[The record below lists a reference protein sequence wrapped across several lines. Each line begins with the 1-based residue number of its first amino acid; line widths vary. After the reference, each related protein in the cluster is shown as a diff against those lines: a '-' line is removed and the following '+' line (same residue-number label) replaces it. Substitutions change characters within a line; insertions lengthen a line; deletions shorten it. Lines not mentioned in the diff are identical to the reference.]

1 MKPTFTHNVINS
13 FFLWFD
19 NFLMTKADAYK
30 TYTTKLYNYQDP
42 RLGGDKVVYGSPY
55 KQWIYDKNITGAT
68 IPSGFT
74 INNQFVS
81 TGTSGMKIDFDNGRI
96 IFNSGV
102 STSLNITGTYSIKEV
117 NSYITDQPEDNL
129 IIENKFVT
137 NSRFTVSENYIAPYS
152 PVTPC
157 IFASIETAHNTAF
170 AFGGEDETKCII
182 KVVAF
187 CENLYQ
193 LDGVLSVF
201 GDSYNEI
208 FSIIPMTGHPLG
220 EFNEIKTGAYPTGYN
235 YKNLSNAYNSQTLF
249 ISHVETSKIRDS
261 VIKELN
267 PILHI
272 GFLDFE
278 IKTYRYPRL

>member
-1 MKPTFTHNVINS
+1 MKPTFSHNVVNS

-19 NFLMTKADAYK
+19 HFLMTKGEAYK
-30 TYTTKLYNYQDP
+30 TFTTKLYNYSDP

-55 KQWIYDKNITGAT
+55 KQWVYDKSITGAT
-68 IPSGFT
+68 IPTGFT
-74 INNQFVS
+74 INGSMVP

-102 STSLNITGTYSIKEV
+102 STDLNITGTYSIKEV
-117 NSYITDQPEDNL
+117 NSYVTDQPEDNL
-129 IIENKFVT
+129 IIENKYVT
-137 NSRFTVSENYIAPYS
+137 NSRFTVTENYIPPYN

-170 AFGGEDETKCII
+170 AFGGEDETKCIV
-182 KVVAF
+182 KLVAF

-193 LDGVLSVF
+193 LDGLLSVF
-201 GDSYNEI
+201 GDSYNEF
-208 FSIIPMTGHPLG
+208 FSLIPMTGHPLG
-220 EFNEIKTGAYPTGYN
+220 EFNELKTGVYPTGYDYN
-235 YKNLSNAYNSQTLF
+235 NLSNAYNSQKMF

-261 VIKELN
+261 VLKELN

-278 IKTYRYPRL
+278 ITTYRYPRL

>member
-1 MKPTFTHNVINS
+1 MKPTFSHNVINS

-19 NFLMTKADAYK
+19 NFLMTKGEAYK
-30 TYTTKLYNYQDP
+30 TYTTKLYNYSDA
-42 RLGGDKVVYGSPY
+42 RLGGNKVVYGSPY
-55 KQWIYDKNITGAT
+55 KQWVYDNNVPNTT

-74 INNQFVS
+74 IDNIFTP

-96 IFNSGV
+96 IFNSNV
-102 STSLNITGTYSIKEV
+102 STGLNISGTYSVKEI

-129 IIENKFVT
+129 IIENKYVT
-137 NSRFTVSENYIAPYS
+137 NSRFTVTETYIAPYN

-157 IFASIETAHNTAF
+157 IFASMETAHNTAF

-182 KVVAF
+182 KLVAF

-193 LDGVLSVF
+193 LDGILSVF
-201 GDSYNEI
+201 GDSYKEVFNL
-208 FSIIPMTGHPLG
+208 IPMTGHPLG
-220 EFNEIKTGAYPTGYN
+220 EFNELKTGVYTTGYD
-235 YKNLSNAYNSQTLF
+235 YSVLSRAYSSQQMF

-261 VIKELN
+261 VLKELN

-278 IKTYRYPRL
+278 VTTYRYPRL

>member
-1 MKPTFTHNVINS
+1 MKPTFSHNVVNS

-19 NFLMTKADAYK
+19 NFLMTKGEAYK
-30 TYTTKLYNYQDP
+30 TYTTKLYNYTDD
-42 RLGGDKVVYGSPY
+42 RLGGNKVIYGSPF
-55 KQWIYDKNITGAT
+55 KQWIYDKSITGAT
-68 IPSGFT
+68 IPTGFT
-74 INNQFVS
+74 IDGATIP

-102 STSLNITGTYSIKEV
+102 SNNLNISGTYSIKEI
-117 NSYITDQPEDNL
+117 NSYVTDQPEDNL
-129 IIENKFVT
+129 IIENKYVT
-137 NSRFTVSENYIAPYS
+137 NSRFTVTENYIPPYN

-182 KVVAF
+182 KLVAF

-193 LDGVLSVF
+193 LDGLLSVF

-208 FSIIPMTGHPLG
+208 FSLIPMTSHPLG
-220 EFNEIKTGAYPTGYN
+220 EFNEIKTSVFPTGYN
-235 YKNLSNAYNSQTLF
+235 YQALSSAYNSQTLF

-261 VIKELN
+261 VLKELN

-278 IKTYRYPRL
+278 IKAYRYPRL

>member
-19 NFLMTKADAYK
+19 NFLMTKGDAYK
-30 TYTTKLYNYQDP
+30 TYTTKLYNYEDP

-55 KQWIYDKNITGAT
+55 KQWVYDKNITGAT

-74 INNQFVS
+74 INNQFVP

-102 STSLNITGTYSIKEV
+102 STSLNVTGTYSVKEV

-137 NSRFTVSENYIAPYS
+137 NSRFTVSENYITPYN

>member
-19 NFLMTKADAYK
+19 NFLMTKGDAYK
-30 TYTTKLYNYQDP
+30 TYTTKLYNYEDL
-42 RLGGDKVVYGSPY
+42 RLGGGKVVYGSPY
-55 KQWIYDKNITGAT
+55 KQWVYDKNITAAT

-102 STSLNITGTYSIKEV
+102 STNLSITGTYSVKEV

-137 NSRFTVSENYIAPYS
+137 NSRFTVSENYIPPYN

-220 EFNEIKTGAYPTGYN
+220 EFNEMKTGAYPTGYD

>member
-19 NFLMTKADAYK
+19 NFLMTKGDAYK
-30 TYTTKLYNYQDP
+30 TYTTKLYNYEDL
-42 RLGGDKVVYGSPY
+42 RLGGGKVVYGSPY
-55 KQWIYDKNITGAT
+55 KQWVYDKNITGAT

-74 INNQFVS
+74 INNQFVP

-102 STSLNITGTYSIKEV
+102 STNLSITGTYSVKEV

-137 NSRFTVSENYIAPYS
+137 NSRFTVSENYIPPYN

-193 LDGVLSVF
+193 LDGVLSIF

-220 EFNEIKTGAYPTGYN
+220 EFNEMKTGAYPTGYD

>member
-19 NFLMTKADAYK
+19 NFLMTKGDAYK
-30 TYTTKLYNYQDP
+30 TYTTKLYNYEDP
-42 RLGGDKVVYGSPY
+42 RLGGNKVVYGSPY
-55 KQWIYDKNITGAT
+55 KQWVYDKNITGAT

-74 INNQFVS
+74 INNQFVP

-102 STSLNITGTYSIKEV
+102 STNLSITGTYSVKEV

-137 NSRFTVSENYIAPYS
+137 NSRFTVSENYIPPYN

-220 EFNEIKTGAYPTGYN
+220 EFNEMKTGAYPTGYD

>member
-19 NFLMTKADAYK
+19 NFLMTKGDAYK

-102 STSLNITGTYSIKEV
+102 STGLNITGTYSVKEV

-137 NSRFTVSENYIAPYS
+137 NSRFTVSENYIAPYN

-157 IFASIETAHNTAF
+157 IFASIETSHNTAF

-220 EFNEIKTGAYPTGYN
+220 EFNEMKTGAYPTGYN

>member
-1 MKPTFTHNVINS
+1 
-13 FFLWFD
+13 
-19 NFLMTKADAYK
+19 MTKGEAYK
-30 TYTTKLYNYQDP
+30 TYTTKLYNYEDP
-42 RLGGDKVVYGSPY
+42 RLGGGKVVYGSPY
-55 KQWIYDKNITGAT
+55 KQWIYDKNITSAT

-102 STSLNITGTYSIKEV
+102 STSLNITGTYSVKEV

-137 NSRFTVSENYIAPYS
+137 NSRFTVSETYIAPYN

-157 IFASIETAHNTAF
+157 IFASIETSHNTAF

-220 EFNEIKTGAYPTGYN
+220 EFNEMKTGAYPTGYN
-235 YKNLSNAYNSQTLF
+235 YKNLSKSYNSQTLF

>member
-19 NFLMTKADAYK
+19 NFLMTKGDAYK

-55 KQWIYDKNITGAT
+55 KQWVYDKNITGAT

-102 STSLNITGTYSIKEV
+102 STGLNITGTYSAKEV

-137 NSRFTVSENYIAPYS
+137 NSRFTVSENYIAPYN

-157 IFASIETAHNTAF
+157 IFASIETSHNTAF

-220 EFNEIKTGAYPTGYN
+220 EFNEMKTGAYPTGYD

>member
-19 NFLMTKADAYK
+19 NFLMTKGDAYK
-30 TYTTKLYNYQDP
+30 TYTTKLYNYEDL
-42 RLGGDKVVYGSPY
+42 RLGGGKVVYGSPY
-55 KQWIYDKNITGAT
+55 KQWVYDKNITGAT

-74 INNQFVS
+74 INNQFVP

-102 STSLNITGTYSIKEV
+102 STSLNVTGTYSVKEV

-137 NSRFTVSENYIAPYS
+137 NSRFTVSENYIPPYN

-193 LDGVLSVF
+193 LDGVLSIF

-220 EFNEIKTGAYPTGYN
+220 EFNEMKTGAYPTGYD

>member
-19 NFLMTKADAYK
+19 NFLMTKGDAYK
-30 TYTTKLYNYQDP
+30 TYTTKLYNYEDP
-42 RLGGDKVVYGSPY
+42 RLGGGKVVYGSPY
-55 KQWIYDKNITGAT
+55 KQWVYDKNITGAT

-102 STSLNITGTYSIKEV
+102 STNLSITGTYSVKEV

-137 NSRFTVSENYIAPYS
+137 NSRFTVSENYIPPYN

-193 LDGVLSVF
+193 LDGVLSIF

-220 EFNEIKTGAYPTGYN
+220 EFNEMKTGAYPTGYD

>member
-19 NFLMTKADAYK
+19 NFLMTKGDAYK
-30 TYTTKLYNYQDP
+30 TYTTKLYNYEDP

-55 KQWIYDKNITGAT
+55 KQWVYDKNITGAT

-74 INNQFVS
+74 INNQFVP

-102 STSLNITGTYSIKEV
+102 STNLSITGTYSVKEV

-137 NSRFTVSENYIAPYS
+137 NSRFTVSENYIPPYN

-193 LDGVLSVF
+193 LDGVLSIF

-220 EFNEIKTGAYPTGYN
+220 EFNEMKTGAYPTGYD
-235 YKNLSNAYNSQTLF
+235 YKNLSNTYNSQTLF

>member
-19 NFLMTKADAYK
+19 NFLMTKGDAYK
-30 TYTTKLYNYQDP
+30 TYTTKLYNYEDP
-42 RLGGDKVVYGSPY
+42 RLGGSKVVYGSPY
-55 KQWIYDKNITGAT
+55 KQWVYDKNITGAT

-74 INNQFVS
+74 INNQFVP

-102 STSLNITGTYSIKEV
+102 STSLNVTGTYSVKEV

-137 NSRFTVSENYIAPYS
+137 NSRFTVSENYIAPYN

-193 LDGVLSVF
+193 LDGVLSIF

-220 EFNEIKTGAYPTGYN
+220 EFNEMKTGAYPTGYD

>member
-19 NFLMTKADAYK
+19 NFLMTKGDAYK
-30 TYTTKLYNYQDP
+30 TYTTKLYNYEDP

-55 KQWIYDKNITGAT
+55 KQWVYDKNITGAT

-102 STSLNITGTYSIKEV
+102 STGLNVTGTYSVKEV

-137 NSRFTVSENYIAPYS
+137 NSRFTVSENYIAPYN

-193 LDGVLSVF
+193 LDGVLSIF

-220 EFNEIKTGAYPTGYN
+220 EFNEMKTGAYPTGYD

>member
-1 MKPTFTHNVINS
+1 MKPTFSHNVVNS

-19 NFLMTKADAYK
+19 HFLMTKGEAYK
-30 TYTTKLYNYQDP
+30 TFTTKLYNYTDA

-55 KQWIYDKNITGAT
+55 KQWVYDKSITGAT
-68 IPSGFT
+68 IPTGFT
-74 INNQFVS
+74 INGSIVP
-81 TGTSGMKIDFDNGRI
+81 TGTSGMKIDFENGRI

-102 STSLNITGTYSIKEV
+102 STNLNITGTYSVKEV
-117 NSYITDQPEDNL
+117 NSYVTDQPEDNL
-129 IIENKFVT
+129 IIENKYVT
-137 NSRFTVSENYIAPYS
+137 NSRFTVTEDYIPPYN

-170 AFGGEDETKCII
+170 AFGGEDETKCIV
-182 KVVAF
+182 KLVAF

-193 LDGVLSVF
+193 LDGLLSIF
-201 GDSYNEI
+201 GDSYNEF
-208 FSIIPMTGHPLG
+208 FSLIPMTGHPLG
-220 EFNEIKTGAYPTGYN
+220 EFNEIKTGVYPTGYDYN
-235 YKNLSNAYNSQTLF
+235 NLSNAYNSQKMF

-261 VIKELN
+261 VLKELN

-278 IKTYRYPRL
+278 ITTYRYPRL

>member
-19 NFLMTKADAYK
+19 NFLMTKGEAYK
-30 TYTTKLYNYQDP
+30 TYTTKLYNYEDP
-42 RLGGDKVVYGSPY
+42 RLGGGKVVYGSPY
-55 KQWIYDKNITGAT
+55 KQWVYDKNITGAT

-74 INNQFVS
+74 INNQFVP

-102 STSLNITGTYSIKEV
+102 STSLNVTGTYSVKEV

-137 NSRFTVSENYIAPYS
+137 NSRFTVSENYIAPYN

-220 EFNEIKTGAYPTGYN
+220 EFNEMKTGAYPTGYD

>member
-19 NFLMTKADAYK
+19 NFLMTKGDAYK

-55 KQWIYDKNITGAT
+55 KQWVYDKNITGAT

-102 STSLNITGTYSIKEV
+102 STGLNITGTYSVKEV

-137 NSRFTVSENYIAPYS
+137 NSRFTVSENYIAPYN

-157 IFASIETAHNTAF
+157 IFASIQTAHNTAF

-220 EFNEIKTGAYPTGYN
+220 EFNEMKTGAYPTGYD
-235 YKNLSNAYNSQTLF
+235 YKNLSNSYNSQTLF

>member
-19 NFLMTKADAYK
+19 NFLMTKGDAYK
-30 TYTTKLYNYQDP
+30 TYTTKLYNYEDL
-42 RLGGDKVVYGSPY
+42 RLGGGKVVYGSPY
-55 KQWIYDKNITGAT
+55 KQWVYDKNITAAT

-102 STSLNITGTYSIKEV
+102 STNLSITGTYSVKEV

-137 NSRFTVSENYIAPYS
+137 NSRFTVSENYIPPYN

-193 LDGVLSVF
+193 LDGVLSIF

-220 EFNEIKTGAYPTGYN
+220 EFNEMKTGAYPTGYD

>member
-19 NFLMTKADAYK
+19 NFLMTKGDAYK
-30 TYTTKLYNYQDP
+30 TYTTKLYNYEDL
-42 RLGGDKVVYGSPY
+42 RLGGGKVVYGSPY
-55 KQWIYDKNITGAT
+55 KQWVYDKNITGAT
-68 IPSGFT
+68 IPTGFT

-137 NSRFTVSENYIAPYS
+137 NSRFTVSENYIPPYN

-220 EFNEIKTGAYPTGYN
+220 EFNEMKTGAYPTGYD

>member
-19 NFLMTKADAYK
+19 NFLMTKGDAYK
-30 TYTTKLYNYQDP
+30 TYTTKLYNYEDP

-55 KQWIYDKNITGAT
+55 KQWVYDKNITGT
-68 IPSGFT
+68 TTPSGFT

-102 STSLNITGTYSIKEV
+102 STDLNVTGTYSVKEV

-137 NSRFTVSENYIAPYS
+137 NSRFTVSENYIAPYN

-193 LDGVLSVF
+193 LDGVLSIF

-208 FSIIPMTGHPLG
+208 FSLIPMTGHPLG
-220 EFNEIKTGAYPTGYN
+220 EFNELKTGVYPTGYN

>member
-19 NFLMTKADAYK
+19 NFLMTKGDAYK
-30 TYTTKLYNYQDP
+30 TYTTKLYNYEDL
-42 RLGGDKVVYGSPY
+42 RLGGGKVVYGSPY
-55 KQWIYDKNITGAT
+55 KQWVYDKNITGAT

-74 INNQFVS
+74 INNQFVP

-102 STSLNITGTYSIKEV
+102 STNLSITGTYSVKEV

-137 NSRFTVSENYIAPYS
+137 NSRFTVSENYIPPYN

-220 EFNEIKTGAYPTGYN
+220 EFNEMKTGAYPTGYD
-235 YKNLSNAYNSQTLF
+235 YKNLSNTYNSQTLF

>member
-19 NFLMTKADAYK
+19 NFLMTKGDAYK
-30 TYTTKLYNYQDP
+30 TYTTKLYNYEDP

-55 KQWIYDKNITGAT
+55 KQWVYDKNITGAT

-74 INNQFVS
+74 INNQFVP

-102 STSLNITGTYSIKEV
+102 STSLNVTGTYSVKEV

-137 NSRFTVSENYIAPYS
+137 NSRFTVSENYIPPYN

-220 EFNEIKTGAYPTGYN
+220 EFNEMKTGAYPTGYD

>member
-19 NFLMTKADAYK
+19 NFLMTKGEAYK
-30 TYTTKLYNYQDP
+30 TYTTKLYNYEDP
-42 RLGGDKVVYGSPY
+42 RLGGGKVVYGSPY
-55 KQWIYDKNITGAT
+55 KQWIYDKNITSAT

-102 STSLNITGTYSIKEV
+102 STSLNITGTYSVKEV

-137 NSRFTVSENYIAPYS
+137 NSRFTVSENYIAPYN

-157 IFASIETAHNTAF
+157 IFASIETSHNTAF

-220 EFNEIKTGAYPTGYN
+220 EFNEMKTGAYPTGYD
-235 YKNLSNAYNSQTLF
+235 YKNLSNTYNSQTLF

>member
-19 NFLMTKADAYK
+19 NFLMTKGDAYK

-55 KQWIYDKNITGAT
+55 KQWVYDKNITGAT

-102 STSLNITGTYSIKEV
+102 STGLNITGTYSVKEV

-137 NSRFTVSENYIAPYS
+137 NSRFTVSENYIAPYN

-157 IFASIETAHNTAF
+157 IFASIQTAHNTAF

-220 EFNEIKTGAYPTGYN
+220 EFNEMKTGAYPTGYD
-235 YKNLSNAYNSQTLF
+235 YKNLNNAYNSQTLF

>member
-19 NFLMTKADAYK
+19 NFLMTKGDAYK
-30 TYTTKLYNYQDP
+30 TYTTKLYNYEDL
-42 RLGGDKVVYGSPY
+42 RLGGGKVVYGSPY
-55 KQWIYDKNITGAT
+55 KQWVYDKNITGAT

-102 STSLNITGTYSIKEV
+102 STSLNITGTYSIKEI

-137 NSRFTVSENYIAPYS
+137 NSRFTVSENYISPYN

-193 LDGVLSVF
+193 LDGVLSIF

-220 EFNEIKTGAYPTGYN
+220 EFNEMKTGAYPTGYD

>member
-102 STSLNITGTYSIKEV
+102 STGLNITGTYSVKEV

-137 NSRFTVSENYIAPYS
+137 NSRFTVSENYIAPYN

-157 IFASIETAHNTAF
+157 IFASIETSHNTAF

>member
-19 NFLMTKADAYK
+19 NFLMTKGDAYK
-30 TYTTKLYNYQDP
+30 TYTTKLYNYEDP

-55 KQWIYDKNITGAT
+55 KQWVYDKNITGAT

-74 INNQFVS
+74 INNQFVP

-102 STSLNITGTYSIKEV
+102 STNLSITGTYSVKEV

-137 NSRFTVSENYIAPYS
+137 NSRFTVSENYIPPYN

-193 LDGVLSVF
+193 LDGVLSIF

-220 EFNEIKTGAYPTGYN
+220 EFNEMKTGAYPTGYD
-235 YKNLSNAYNSQTLF
+235 YKNLSNTYNSQTLF
-249 ISHVETSKIRDS
+249 ISHVETSKIRDN

>member
-19 NFLMTKADAYK
+19 NFLMTKGDAYK
-30 TYTTKLYNYQDP
+30 TYTTKLYNYEDP
-42 RLGGDKVVYGSPY
+42 RLGGNKVVYGSPY
-55 KQWIYDKNITGAT
+55 KQWVYDKNITGAT

-102 STSLNITGTYSIKEV
+102 STSLNVTGTYSVKEV

-137 NSRFTVSENYIAPYS
+137 NSRFTVSENYIPPYN

-220 EFNEIKTGAYPTGYN
+220 EFNEMKTGAYPTGYD

>member
-1 MKPTFTHNVINS
+1 MKPTFSHNVVNS

-19 NFLMTKADAYK
+19 HFLMTKGEAYK
-30 TYTTKLYNYQDP
+30 TFTTKLYNYSDP

-55 KQWIYDKNITGAT
+55 KQWVYDKSITGAT
-68 IPSGFT
+68 IPTGFT
-74 INNQFVS
+74 INGSIVP

-102 STSLNITGTYSIKEV
+102 STDLNITGTYSIKEV
-117 NSYITDQPEDNL
+117 NSYVTDQPEDNL
-129 IIENKFVT
+129 IIENKYVT
-137 NSRFTVSENYIAPYS
+137 NSRFTVTENYIPPYN

-170 AFGGEDETKCII
+170 AFGGEDETKCIV
-182 KVVAF
+182 KLVAF

-193 LDGVLSVF
+193 LDGLLSVF
-201 GDSYNEI
+201 GDSYNEF
-208 FSIIPMTGHPLG
+208 FSLIPMTGHPLG
-220 EFNEIKTGAYPTGYN
+220 EFNELKTGVYTTGYDYN
-235 YKNLSNAYNSQTLF
+235 NLSNAYNSQKMF

-261 VIKELN
+261 VLKELN

-278 IKTYRYPRL
+278 ITTYRYPRL

>member
-1 MKPTFTHNVINS
+1 MKPTFSHNVVNS

-19 NFLMTKADAYK
+19 HFLMTKGEAYK
-30 TYTTKLYNYQDP
+30 TFTTKLYNYSDP

-55 KQWIYDKNITGAT
+55 KQWVYDKSITGAT
-68 IPSGFT
+68 IPTGFT
-74 INNQFVS
+74 INGSIVP

-102 STSLNITGTYSIKEV
+102 STDLNITGTYSIKEV
-117 NSYITDQPEDNL
+117 NSYVTDQPEDNL
-129 IIENKFVT
+129 IIENKYVT
-137 NSRFTVSENYIAPYS
+137 NSRFTVTEDYIPPYN

-170 AFGGEDETKCII
+170 AFGGEDETKCIV
-182 KVVAF
+182 KLVAF

-193 LDGVLSVF
+193 LDGLLSVF
-201 GDSYNEI
+201 GDSYNEF
-208 FSIIPMTGHPLG
+208 FSLIPMTGHPLG
-220 EFNEIKTGAYPTGYN
+220 EFNEIKTGVYPTGYDYN
-235 YKNLSNAYNSQTLF
+235 NLSKSYNSQKMF

-261 VIKELN
+261 VLKELN

-278 IKTYRYPRL
+278 ITTYRYPRL

>member
-1 MKPTFTHNVINS
+1 MKPTFSHNVVNS

-19 NFLMTKADAYK
+19 HFLMTKGEAYK
-30 TYTTKLYNYQDP
+30 TFTTKLYNYTDA

-55 KQWIYDKNITGAT
+55 KQWVYDKSITGAT
-68 IPSGFT
+68 IPTGFT
-74 INNQFVS
+74 INGSIVP

-102 STSLNITGTYSIKEV
+102 STDLNITGTYSVKEV
-117 NSYITDQPEDNL
+117 NSYVTDQPEDNL
-129 IIENKFVT
+129 IIENKYVT
-137 NSRFTVSENYIAPYS
+137 NSRFTVTENYIPPYN

-170 AFGGEDETKCII
+170 AFGGEDETKCIV
-182 KVVAF
+182 KLVAF

-193 LDGVLSVF
+193 LDGLLSVF
-201 GDSYNEI
+201 GDSYNEF
-208 FSIIPMTGHPLG
+208 FSLIPMTGHPLG
-220 EFNEIKTGAYPTGYN
+220 EFNELKTGVYTTGYDYN
-235 YKNLSNAYNSQTLF
+235 NLSNAYNSQKMF

-261 VIKELN
+261 VLKELN

-278 IKTYRYPRL
+278 ITTYRYPRL

>member
-19 NFLMTKADAYK
+19 NFLMTKGDAYK
-30 TYTTKLYNYQDP
+30 TYTTKLYNYQDA
-42 RLGGDKVVYGSPY
+42 RLGADKVVYGSPY
-55 KQWIYDKNITGAT
+55 KQWVYDKNITGTT

-102 STSLNITGTYSIKEV
+102 STDLNVTGTYSVKEV

-137 NSRFTVSENYIAPYS
+137 NSRFTVSENYIPPYN

-193 LDGVLSVF
+193 LDGVLSIF

-220 EFNEIKTGAYPTGYN
+220 EFNEMKTGAYPTGYD

>member
-19 NFLMTKADAYK
+19 NFLMTKGDAYK
-30 TYTTKLYNYQDP
+30 TYTTKLYNYEDP
-42 RLGGDKVVYGSPY
+42 RLGGGKVVYGSPY
-55 KQWIYDKNITGAT
+55 KQWVYDKNITSAT

-81 TGTSGMKIDFDNGRI
+81 TGTSGMRIDFDNGRI

-102 STSLNITGTYSIKEV
+102 STGLNITGTYSVKEV

-137 NSRFTVSENYIAPYS
+137 NSRFTVSENYIAPYN

-157 IFASIETAHNTAF
+157 IFASIQTAHNTAF

-220 EFNEIKTGAYPTGYN
+220 EFNEMKTGAYPTGYD
-235 YKNLSNAYNSQTLF
+235 YKNLSNSYNSQTLF

>member
-19 NFLMTKADAYK
+19 NFLMTKGDAYK
-30 TYTTKLYNYQDP
+30 TYTTKLYNYEDP

-55 KQWIYDKNITGAT
+55 KQWVYDKNITGAT

-74 INNQFVS
+74 INNQFVP

-102 STSLNITGTYSIKEV
+102 STSLNVTGTYSVKEV

-137 NSRFTVSENYIAPYS
+137 NSRFTVSENYIPPYN

-193 LDGVLSVF
+193 LDGVLSIF

-220 EFNEIKTGAYPTGYN
+220 EFNEMKTGAYPTGYD

>member
-19 NFLMTKADAYK
+19 NFLMTKGEAYK
-30 TYTTKLYNYQDP
+30 TYTTKLYNYEDP
-42 RLGGDKVVYGSPY
+42 RLGGGKVVYGSPY
-55 KQWIYDKNITGAT
+55 KQWVYDKNITGAT

-74 INNQFVS
+74 INNQFVP

-102 STSLNITGTYSIKEV
+102 STSLNVTGTYSVKEV

-137 NSRFTVSENYIAPYS
+137 NSRFTVSENYIPPYN

-193 LDGVLSVF
+193 LDGVLSIF

-220 EFNEIKTGAYPTGYN
+220 EFNEMKTGAYPTGYD

>member
-19 NFLMTKADAYK
+19 NFLMTKGDAYK
-30 TYTTKLYNYQDP
+30 TYTTKLYNYEDP
-42 RLGGDKVVYGSPY
+42 RLGGNKVVYGSPY
-55 KQWIYDKNITGAT
+55 KQWVYDKNITGAT

-74 INNQFVS
+74 INNQFVP

-102 STSLNITGTYSIKEV
+102 STNLSITGAYSVKEV

-137 NSRFTVSENYIAPYS
+137 NSRFTVSENYIPPYN

-193 LDGVLSVF
+193 LDGVLSIF

-220 EFNEIKTGAYPTGYN
+220 EFNEMKTGAYPTGYN
-235 YKNLSNAYNSQTLF
+235 YKNLSSAYNSQTLF